1 VTNQT
6 QLNLVYIVLL
16 SEALGSKR
24 VFDTAQ
30 TWYVVSLAASV
41 SSVLGILAS
50 FYTKFP
56 ALATLPTHVL
66 STLPILF
73 LFPDRISGDR
83 NTETREI
90 LFAFAVILSSFSFL
104 LYRPDKRDELN
115 GKYNRL

>member
-41 SSVLGILAS
+41 SSVIGILFS

-73 LFPDRISGDR
+73 LFPDRISGDG
-83 NTETREI
+83 NGETRET
-90 LFAFAVILSSFSFL
+90 LFAFAVVISSFSFL
-104 LYRPDKRDELN
+104 LYRPEAKESV